1 MMTTPIVGLA
11 AMLIAG
17 SALAAP
23 VQDVAERYMKLVLAI
38 GVHDAAYVDAYYGPA
53 RFQEE
58 AASSKRSLD
67 AVRGDVEQA
76 LKDLPPSRG
85 MQADDALRVE
95 FLSKQLSSMLTRID
109 MLSGKKFTF
118 DEETRRLYDAV
129 SPHHDRAYY
138 MQLVGEIDRLL
149 PGEGTVS
156 ERVKAFRANFVIPK
170 DKLKPVFD
178 AAIKACHDRS
188 APYIKLPANESFV
201 LEFVQDKPWSGYNWY
216 KGNAQS
222 LIQINTSFPIYID
235 RAVDLGCHE
244 GYPGHHAY
252 NALLEQSLVRGK
264 KWTEFTVYP
273 LFSPMSLI
281 AEGSANYGIEMAFTE
296 AERLAYEKQ
305 VLYPIAGLDVGL
317 ADKYVQL
324 RRLTSKLSYSDND
337 AAMHYLEGTWTREQ
351 TIEWLVNVSL
361 MPPERAEQRISFYD
375 ANRGYVINYNLGAD
389 LVKAYVNKHATAKNP
404 AKAKAQ
410 RWAAFKQ
417 LLSSP
422 RLASGLR

>member
-1 MMTTPIVGLA
+1 MKTKLA
-11 AMLIAG
+11 GAVATLIA
-17 SALAAP
+17 STAFAAP
-23 VQDVAERYMKLVLAI
+23 VQDVADRYMKLVLAI
-38 GVHDAAYVDAYYGPA
+38 GVHDSNYVDAYYGPA
-53 RFQEE
+53 HLQEE
-58 AASSKRSLD
+58 AAKTKRPLD
-67 AVRGDVEQA
+67 AIRIDVEKA
-76 LKDLPPSRG
+76 LKDLPPARG
-85 MQADDALRVE
+85 MKADDALRVE
-95 FLSKQLSSMLTRID
+95 FLDKQLNSMLTRID
-109 MLSGKKFTF
+109 MLNGKKFKF
-118 DEETRRLYDAV
+118 DDETKRLYDAV

-138 MQLVGEIDRLL
+138 MALVGEIDRLL

-188 APYIKLPANESFV
+188 SKFIQLPANESFV
-201 LEFVQDKPWSGYNWY
+201 MEFVQDKPWSGYNWY

-252 NALLEQSLVRGK
+252 NALLEKALVRDK
-264 KWTEFTVYP
+264 QWTEFTVYP

-281 AEGSANYGIEMAFTE
+281 AEGSANYGIEMAFSE
-296 AERLAYEKQ
+296 DERLAFEKD
-305 VLYPIAGLDVGL
+305 VLYPIAGLDTSL
-317 ADKYVQL
+317 ANKYLQL
-324 RRLTSKLSYSDND
+324 RKLTSKLSYSDND

-351 TIEWLVNVSL
+351 TVEWLVNVSL
-361 MPPERAEQRISFYD
+361 TPPERAAQRISFYD

-389 LVKAYVNKHATAKNP
+389 LVKAYVNKHATSKDP
-404 AKAKAQ
+404 VKAKAQ

-422 RLASGLR
+422 RLASGLK